1 MSAPV
6 EALLFDLG
14 GVIVEL
20 DWERVF
26 AHWAR
31 CSGQPVASIRQAFTF
46 DVPVPAPGTRRDRRG
61 GVLRVPAALAAA
73 RYRRRADRGRMEGGV
88 RRDDSRDGGHDPRAA
103 RADSDVH
110 LLNTNTAHHAE
121 WAGRFAAV
129 LEPFEKVFV
138 SSQMALRKPS
148 REAFEHV
155 AREIG
160 VAPGAILFFDDMLE
174 NVEGARA
181 AGLQAVHVRSPQDVR
196 DALRPWLPAT

>member
-1 MSAPV
+1 MSAKV

-14 GVIVEL
+14 GVIVAL

-31 CSGQPVASIRQAFTF
+31 CSGRPIEQIRQAFTF
-46 DVPVPAPGTRRDRRG
+46 DVPYQRQERG
-61 GVLRVPAALAAA
+61 EIGAAA
-73 RYRRRADRGRMEGGV
+73 YYESLRRSLQLDIDDAEIEAGWKAVFVDTIPETVEMIRALRGRIPMHIF
-88 RRDDSRDGGHDPRAA
+88 S
-103 RADSDVH
+103 
-110 LLNTNTAHHAE
+110 NTNTAHHAE